1 MCYESRTSRLRAIFE
16 AGLQDYEQ
24 KTKMVLAEHPLAK
37 QLRNCHSV
45 ESMTALLQGQ
55 GPTIDEFRERD
66 RIRKSIKSTASV
78 LCGFSA
84 MATLGDATGLVRRKA
99 LIHV

>member
-45 ESMTALLQGQ
+45 DSTTALLQSQ
-55 GPTIDEFRERD
+55 GPTIDEFRGRD
-66 RIRKSIKSTASV
+66 RIMKSIESTASV
-78 LCGFSA
+78 LYGFSA
-84 MATLGDATGLVRRKA
+84 MATPGDATGLVRQKA
-99 LIHV
+99 LNHV